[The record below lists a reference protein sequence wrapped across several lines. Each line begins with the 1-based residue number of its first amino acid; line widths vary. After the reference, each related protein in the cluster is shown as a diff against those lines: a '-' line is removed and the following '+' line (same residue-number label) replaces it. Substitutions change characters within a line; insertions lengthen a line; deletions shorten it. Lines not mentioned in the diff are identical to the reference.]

1 MPPASATLR
10 LLAFAVPAGLALSSV
25 QPLIAALAHGVPA
38 DWALSLS
45 APALLVALVVVL
57 TDRLSDRE
65 GSPPGE
71 WGDSPLMRAGQ
82 SPSPRIPPW
91 YSAWALLPGA
101 FLLAGA
107 ASMCIFGALIQL
119 PAVRAVEC
127 ALLVAGGLT
136 WAAALV
142 WVRSRSGGSSSA

>member
-1 MPPASATLR
+1 MPAE
-10 LLAFAVPAGLALSSV
+10 
-25 QPLIAALAHGVPA
+25 
-38 DWALSLS
+38 WALSLS
-45 APALLVALVVVL
+45 VPALLVALGVLL

-65 GSPPGE
+65 
-71 WGDSPLMRAGQ
+71 AV
-82 SPSPRIPPW
+82 PPW

-119 PAVRAVEC
+119 PAVRAVEW

-136 WAAALV
+136 WAPALLLI
-142 WVRSRSGGSSSA
+142 RSRSSR